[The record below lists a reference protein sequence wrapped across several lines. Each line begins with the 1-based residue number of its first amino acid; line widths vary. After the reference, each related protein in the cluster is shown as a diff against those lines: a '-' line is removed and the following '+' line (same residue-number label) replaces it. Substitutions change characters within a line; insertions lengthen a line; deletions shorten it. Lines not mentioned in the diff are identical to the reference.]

1 MIISKPRDF
10 SRCTRLSSFF
20 IDSFTTCDSLKT
32 NSSSSLFINS
42 KSLHST
48 AFSPTTWKLKGD
60 LNLSALPWAP
70 SQHWCFQAYPFH
82 VSFFQFRSIKILQ
95 VSFSFLLLD
104 FSNFFFRFLHFFPIF
119 IHPLI
124 YFSSWSYFI
133 LFFYI
138 SFTSFFLFSLSFS
151 FSHSS
156 PSSFVF
162 FLLYFFFRQCLFIKA
177 YMKFTQ

>member
-10 SRCTRLSSFF
+10 SRRTRLSSFF
-20 IDSFTTCDSLKT
+20 IDSFTTCYSLKT

-70 SQHWCFQAYPFH
+70 SRHWCFQAYPFSRFLLP
-82 VSFFQFRSIKILQ
+82 VSFKILQ

-104 FSNFFFRFLHFFPIF
+104 FSNFFFRFLHCFPN
-119 IHPLI
+119 I
-124 YFSSWSYFI
+124 YSSSYLLQLLVVLYFI
-133 LFFYI
+133 FLHFLHFVLPLFLVLLLLP
-138 SFTSFFLFSLSFS
+138 LFPLLLRLLLAL
-151 FSHSS
+151 
-156 PSSFVF
+156 
-162 FLLYFFFRQCLFIKA
+162 FLL
-177 YMKFTQ
+177 